1 MNTKRIEFINLKA
14 QYSAYKADID
24 SHMVEVLE
32 SSSYILGKSVQELES
47 NLAKF
52 VGSTYAR
59 AISSGTDSLLV
70 ALMALGITRGDEVIT
85 TPFTFIATAEMIAL
99 LGAKPVFVDIDERT
113 YNIDPKKIE
122 EAITPQTKAIVPVSL
137 YGLPADMDRINEIAK
152 THNLAVI
159 EDACQSFGALYKG
172 RKSCNLGKEGVVSI
186 GVTSFFPSK
195 PLGCYGDGGAIFC
208 NDKELDSKI
217 ASILNHGQI
226 GRYVH
231 KYIGLNARLD
241 SLQCAVLN
249 AKLKYF
255 ESELATRQILAKR
268 YNESFAPLSLP
279 ESAFLESTQKSPPA
293 QSSISAQSADSNP
306 RLILPFVP
314 NNCVSVYAQYSLRLV
329 DSKDF
334 NQSAPLDET
343 ALKNRAQKRETF
355 LNALNTKGI
364 PTAVHYP
371 IPLHLQESLR
381 YLDYK
386 LGDFPIS
393 EKISSEIFSLPF
405 SAFLTHEEQD
415 YIIETLDSQI
425 HKL

>member
-24 SHMVEVLE
+24 SHMAEVLE

-52 VGSTYAR
+52 VGSAHAR

-85 TPFTFIATAEMIAL
+85 SPFTFIATAEMIAL

-113 YNIDPKKIE
+113 YNIDPNKIE
-122 EAITPQTKAIVPVSL
+122 EAITPQTKAIIPVSL

-226 GRYVH
+226 GRYIH

-255 ESELATRQILAKR
+255 ESELATRQELAKR
-268 YNESFAPLSLP
+268 YNEGFAPLSLP
-279 ESAFLESTQKSPPA
+279 ESAFLESAQKSGA
-293 QSSISAQSADSNP
+293 TQSTDSNS

-329 DSKDF
+329 DSYSLCE
-334 NQSAPLDET
+334 SAPLDES
-343 ALKNRAQKRETF
+343 ALKSRAQKRESF
-355 LNALNTKGI
+355 LNALNAQGI

-386 LGDFPIS
+386 LGDFPVS
-393 EKISSEIFSLPF
+393 EKVSSEIFSLPF

-415 YIIETLDSQI
+415 YIIKTLDSQI